1 MKYFLDIETKNVD
14 ISELSFDN
22 PKGWEISCICV
33 VSEDNEIYTFSD
45 ARDEL
50 IEESIFRNRI
60 NNEPDFIWNNY
71 PLNHFHEFIEQLM
84 WDDEHLVITKNGAK
98 FDIPIIEEYL
108 GVSLEGLLNHY
119 DIEKHIMDESGER
132 YRLSELI
139 HYHIG
144 KEEGKLLEAKYAPTL
159 WNQGYY
165 EVVVGYCIDD
175 CYKTLQVYNDAKM
188 RGFYSAIDRHGT
200 ELKKVLF

>member
-1 MKYFLDIETKNVD
+1 MRYFLDIETKNVD
-14 ISELSFDN
+14 ISDLSFDN

-33 VSEDNEIYTFSD
+33 VSEENDIFTFSD
-45 ARDEL
+45 VRDEL
-50 IEESIFRNRI
+50 LEDAIFRNRMED
-60 NNEPDFIWNNY
+60 EPDFIWNNR
-71 PLNHFHEFIEQLM
+71 PLSHFFQFLEHLI
-84 WDDEHLVITKNGAK
+84 WDDEHLLITKNGAK

-108 GVSLEGLLNHY
+108 KVSFKGINHY

-159 WNQGYY
+159 WSQGYY

-188 RGFYSAIDRHGT
+188 RGFYSAIDRHGV
-200 ELKKVLF
+200 ELQKVLF